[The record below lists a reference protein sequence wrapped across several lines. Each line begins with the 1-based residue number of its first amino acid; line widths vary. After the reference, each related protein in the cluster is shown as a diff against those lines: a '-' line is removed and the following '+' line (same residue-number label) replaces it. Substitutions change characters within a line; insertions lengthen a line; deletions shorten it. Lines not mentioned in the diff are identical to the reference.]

1 MARALESFAVGH
13 WQAPASDGVTVVD
26 ANTGEPVA
34 TVSSQGI
41 DAAAMA
47 EHARRAG
54 TQALARAT
62 FHERAALLKS
72 LAGYLGERK
81 NAYYELS
88 HRTGATL
95 RDAQLDVDGGIGVLH
110 SYAGKAKRELPN
122 ESMILD
128 GPVEPVGKGGTFVSQ
143 HVRVGRPGVA
153 VQINAFNFPVWG
165 MLEKLAP
172 ALVAGMAS
180 IVKPATP
187 TAYVTEAVV
196 RDIVASGLLPEGALQ
211 LLCGDASA
219 LLDALGE
226 QDVVSFTGSAVT
238 AGRLRAHPVLLSRS
252 VHFNAE
258 ADSLNCSILGP
269 DADTES
275 PELGLFVDQ
284 LVAEMTTKTGQRCT
298 AIRRGFVPGE
308 MLATVVEMARQRL
321 GEVKV
326 GHAADAEVSMGPLAS
341 LAQRDEVES
350 RLRVLEGAGEI
361 VFGGDA
367 ELEPIGAD
375 ASAGAFLSPTLL
387 VCRDSGRAEP
397 HEIEAFGPVATLMPY
412 SGLDE
417 VVTLAA
423 AGRGSLVAS
432 IVTHDTGVARQL
444 VLGLA
449 PWHGRLLVLD
459 RDDAAE
465 STGHGSPLPHLV
477 HGGPGRAGGGEEM
490 GGLRGVDHLMQRV
503 ALQATPAV
511 LSAVTG
517 RYVKGAAQLRSETH
531 PFRRHLEDL
540 RIGETITAGPRT
552 ITTEDIEQFAAL
564 TGDTFY
570 AHTDEEAASKNP
582 FFGGI
587 VAHGYLVLS
596 YAAGLFVDPA
606 PGPVLANYGLDAL
619 RFLTPT
625 FPGDSITVTLTA
637 KQISPRD
644 GADYGEVS
652 WDAVVTNQHGKP
664 VATYDILTLVAK
676 RPPEA
681 S

>member
-1 MARALESFAVGH
+1 MARALESFAVGR
-13 WQAPASDGVTVVD
+13 WRAPASEGLAVVD

-41 DAAAMA
+41 DAASMA
-47 EHARRAG
+47 EHARLAG
-54 TQALARAT
+54 TRALARAT

-72 LAGYLGERK
+72 LATYLGERK
-81 NAYYELS
+81 DAYYELS

-95 RDAQLDVDGGIGVLH
+95 RDAKFDVDGGIGVLF

-122 ESMILD
+122 ESMIID
-128 GPVEPVGKGGTFVSQ
+128 GPVEPLGKGATFVSQ

-180 IVKPATP
+180 IVKPATQ

-196 RDIVASGLLPEGALQ
+196 RDIVASGLLPDGALQ

-238 AGRLRAHPVLLSRS
+238 ACRLRAHPVLVERS
-252 VHFNAE
+252 VHLNAE

-269 DADTES
+269 DADAES
-275 PELGLFVDQ
+275 PELALYVDQ
-284 LVAEMTTKTGQRCT
+284 LVAEMTIKTGQRCT

-308 MLATVVEMARQRL
+308 LLDTVVEMARDRL
-321 GEVKV
+321 GAVKV

-350 RLRVLEGAGEI
+350 RVRALEGAGAI
-361 VFGGDA
+361 VVGDSA
-367 ELEPIGAD
+367 KLEPIGAD
-375 ASAGAFLSPTLL
+375 PSAGAFVSPTLL
-387 VCRDSGRAEP
+387 VCRDASRREP

-412 SGLDE
+412 SGLEE
-417 VVTLAA
+417 VISLAA

-432 IVTHDTGVARQL
+432 VVTHDTGVARQL
-444 VLGLA
+444 VLGLG

-465 STGHGSPLPHLV
+465 STGHGSPLPNLV

-490 GGLRGVDHLMQRV
+490 GGLRGLDHLMQRV

-517 RYVKGAAQLRSETH
+517 RYVKGAAQVRTDTH
-531 PFRRHLEDL
+531 PFRRYLEDL
-540 RIGETITAGPRT
+540 AIGETIVAGPRT
-552 ITTEDIEQFAAL
+552 ITMEDIEQFAAL

-606 PGPVLANYGLDAL
+606 PGPVLANYGLDTL

-676 RPPEA
+676 RPAEVA
-681 S
+681 